1 MKTELTAWQL
11 TEDHTGMIL
20 CWRKKSRLRTGTIGR
35 VTRHGSDENCYVQV
49 ELRNPTD
56 LAVLAGDESVQLHP

>member
-11 TEDHTGMIL
+11 DASHTGMIL
-20 CWRKKSRLRTGTIGR
+20 SWRKKSRLRTGTIGR
-35 VTRHGSDENCYVQV
+35 VTRRGSADNCYVQV

-56 LAVLAGDESVQLHP
+56 LAVLAGSEVVHLHP